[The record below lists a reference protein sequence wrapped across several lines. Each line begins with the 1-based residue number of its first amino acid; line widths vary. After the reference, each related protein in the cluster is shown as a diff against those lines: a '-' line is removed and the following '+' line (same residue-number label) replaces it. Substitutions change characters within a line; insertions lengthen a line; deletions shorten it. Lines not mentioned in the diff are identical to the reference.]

1 MYTYSGHRKEPNLYG
16 PRWASLE
23 DAPELV
29 RPLLIEAGDLP
40 VDGVLDLFPAG
51 TTINA
56 HVGNRGRWI
65 VVEAAKETFWGA
77 VREGI
82 KNTPGFR
89 DQNGKL
95 EPIYLPDVLIQKVEA
110 EDKSWEWFL
119 DEVDNDPRNACLDY
133 QGMQYLSFLDDRD
146 FPTII
151 KALTML
157 SDVKAKVAAIRA
169 AGGAP

>member
-1 MYTYSGHRKEPNLYG
+1 MFTYSGLRNKPKLYG

-29 RPLLIEAGDLP
+29 RPLLVEAGDLP
-40 VDGVLDLFPAG
+40 VDGVVNLLPAG
-51 TTINA
+51 TMINA

-65 VVEAAKETFWGA
+65 VVESSKETFWDA

-89 DQNGKL
+89 GQNGEMEL
-95 EPIYLPDVLIQKVEA
+95 IYLPDVLIQKVEA
-110 EDKSWEWFL
+110 EDKSWEWSL

-133 QGMQYLSFLDDRD
+133 QGMQYLSFSDDRD
-146 FPTII
+146 FPTVI
-151 KALTML
+151 KVLTML
-157 SDVKAKVAAIRA
+157 SDIKAKVAAIR
-169 AGGAP
+169 GGAE